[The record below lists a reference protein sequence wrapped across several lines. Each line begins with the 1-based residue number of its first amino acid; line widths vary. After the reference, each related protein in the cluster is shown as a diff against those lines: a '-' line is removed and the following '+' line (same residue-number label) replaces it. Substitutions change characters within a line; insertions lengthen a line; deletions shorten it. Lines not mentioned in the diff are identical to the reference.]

1 MSQFKQ
7 GITSLLAGFGL
18 ITRPGIRLYV
28 MVPLLINTLLFA
40 GVIIYGANLLSD
52 LINSMIA
59 QWQWLEWLEWLVW
72 PLFVIVSLTIV
83 FFCFTI
89 VANLIGAPFN
99 GFLSEAV
106 ERHLLQVDKVDTV
119 SRPLATEVLLAFKSE
134 LQKLLYFALR
144 AIPLLLLFIV
154 PLVNVSAPLFWI
166 LFSAWMLALEY
177 MDYPMSNH
185 GFLFTQ
191 QRKKLFA
198 SKQLTFGF
206 GLGVMVLTLIPII
219 NFLAMPVAVAG
230 ATKMYVDNRELKQ
243 LTDNKNS

>member
-1 MSQFKQ
+1 MTRFKQ
-7 GITSLLAGFGL
+7 GISSLLAGFSL

-28 MVPLLINTLLFA
+28 LVPLLINTLLFA
-40 GVIIYGANLLSD
+40 GVIIYGANLVSD

-59 QWQWLEWLEWLVW
+59 QWQWLQWLEWLVW

-83 FFCFTI
+83 FFCFSI
-89 VANLIGAPFN
+89 VANLVGAPFN
-99 GFLSEAV
+99 GFLAEAV
-106 ERHLLQVDKVDTV
+106 ERHLLKQEKVDTV
-119 SRPLATEVLLAFKSE
+119 SRPLLEEILLAFKAE

-144 AIPLLLLFIV
+144 AIPLLLLFII
-154 PLVNVSAPLFWI
+154 PIVNVSAPLFWF

-185 GFLFTQ
+185 GLLFKQ
-191 QRKKLFA
+191 QREKLFA

-206 GLGVMVLTLIPII
+206 GLGVMILTLIPVI

-230 ATKMYVDNRELKQ
+230 ATKMYVDNREFRLE
-243 LTDNKNS
+243 TDNGNS